1 MLWHALQMV
10 QLVWHAV
17 QVVLRDP
24 VILADGHTYE
34 RTAVE
39 QWLQLQDTSP
49 VTGAALPHK
58 RLLPNV
64 LIKQALACQ
73 QQQQQP
79 L

>member
-1 MLWHALQMV
+1 MWHVLQNS
-10 QLVWHAV
+10 VWHAV

-24 VILADGHTYE
+24 VSLADGHTYE
-34 RTAVE
+34 RSAVE

-49 VTGAALPHK
+49 VTGTLLPHK

-73 QQQQQP
+73 QQQP
-79 L
+79 H